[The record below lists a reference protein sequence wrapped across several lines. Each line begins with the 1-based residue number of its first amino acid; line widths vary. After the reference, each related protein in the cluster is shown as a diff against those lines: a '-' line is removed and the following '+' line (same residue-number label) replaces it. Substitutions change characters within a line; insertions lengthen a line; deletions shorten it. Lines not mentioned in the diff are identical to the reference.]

1 MFCFVAMLV
10 KSVWEGIPNVLF
22 CCNACRKETCIVT
35 ITGNMF
41 DEFARLVNL
50 EELKMYRNKVNNM
63 NIASLKGR
71 LPGDTSKK
79 IENT

>member
-1 MFCFVAMLV
+1 
-10 KSVWEGIPNVLF
+10 
-22 CCNACRKETCIVT
+22 
-35 ITGNMF
+35 MF